1 MEFLVENNDKCIRGI
16 ADQGR
21 IRFYIA
27 KTTGIVAEAKRRHDT
42 SPVVTIALGRMLTAA
57 ALMGQM
63 LKSERES
70 LTLRIQSDGPIG
82 SLTALSDISG
92 AVRGYAGQSK
102 VFFEDAAAGRVD
114 LAAAMGLDGQLT
126 VIKDLGLKEPYT
138 GTVRLETGAIGDELA
153 HYFLLSE
160 QTQSAV
166 GLSVLLTED
175 GQLAT
180 AGGYILQLMPGA
192 DEQTAIALEKNLAA
206 CHPISPLFAK
216 GYSLEQLA
224 DMLLAGFEPQVL
236 AIKELCFAC
245 NCERKRLE
253 KVLRSM
259 SAEELRSC
267 LEEQGQIEAE
277 CRFCGEKYIFEES
290 ELKAWLN

>member
-1 MEFLVENNDKCIRGI
+1 MEFLVENNDRCIRGI
-16 ADQGR
+16 ADQGK

-27 KTTGIVAEAKRRHDT
+27 KTTGLVAEAQKRHDT
-42 SPVVTIALGRMLTAA
+42 SPVVTIALGRLLTAA

-82 SLTALSDISG
+82 SLTALSDVSG

-102 VFFEDAAAGRVD
+102 VFFEEANKAD
-114 LAAAMGLDGQLT
+114 LAAALGLDGQLT
-126 VIKDLGLKEPYT
+126 VIKDLGLKDPYT
-138 GTVRLETGAIGDELA
+138 GMVRLETGAIGDELA
-153 HYFLLSE
+153 RYFLLSE

-166 GLSVLLTED
+166 GLSVLLTDE
-175 GQLAT
+175 GQLIT

-192 DEQTAIALEKNLAA
+192 DEQTAIALEKNLSS

-224 DMLLAGFEPQVL
+224 DLLLKDFEPQIL
-236 AIKELCFAC
+236 ETKELCFAC

-259 SAEELRSC
+259 SAEELKSC
-267 LEEQGQIEAE
+267 LEEQGQIEAV
-277 CRFCGEKYIFEES
+277 CRFCGEKYVFTKD
-290 ELKAWLN
+290 ELKTWLA